1 MRRTAPA
8 LPVPPKLLKHFA
20 AATLAITLLIALF
33 ASGED
38 WGARAQIHAAE
49 GKNRLLK
56 TEAEKLGTAKLVD
69 KLKIANK
76 AGNAHPDDGG
86 DVAPE
91 IAPAVSGG
99 TSATA
104 PYAAQPDT
112 ALPSVGP
119 FVPNL
124 PRQPGASITIR
135 GMNVDYLPNADP
147 AKRKRKAA
155 QAFTPPTAAQRA
167 AMREDARR
175 RSGAQ
180 GNEGE

>member
-1 MRRTAPA
+1 MPTPMTAA
-8 LPVPPKLLKHFA
+8 LSRP
-20 AATLAITLLIALF
+20 
-33 ASGED
+33 
-38 WGARAQIHAAE
+38 
-49 GKNRLLK
+49 RLLRRFP
-56 TEAEKLGTAKLVD
+56 GG
-69 KLKIANK
+69 
-76 AGNAHPDDGG
+76 AG
-86 DVAPE
+86 
-91 IAPAVSGG
+91 
-99 TSATA
+99 ATA
-104 PYAAQPDT
+104 PYAGLPDT

-167 AMREDARR
+167 VMREDARR